1 MSRGSQRSNP
11 AFHTLTRDTLDTVDT
26 LEAARSPVPTSVS
39 TESTVSP
46 CHETKQR
53 VLMDASTPTQ
63 RRRPKFNQAA
73 KDARAAKLAA
83 QAAEAQANA
92 TQAYRAR
99 VADLLHRR
107 ADGGPW
113 LLQPFL
119 RGGELVV
126 ADGDPIAASA
136 LAVFLAVSVAAD
148 RRRVL
153 LLDTM
158 FSLAIG
164 AQIRAAETVNKRETG
179 VHLRIIRGL
188 IPSFEDSSVT
198 FLNAIN
204 EGGIPDLIVIHGLGA
219 LCEQAQLDPTVP
231 DDVARLFEALSGIQA
246 RLRGCAIV
254 LLGGSDTALADA
266 ADRILKVSR
275 SGENVT
281 VTSTAEPKQ
290 TLQFR
295 LSPVRDNAALV
306 PVDQ

>member
-1 MSRGSQRSNP
+1 
-11 AFHTLTRDTLDTVDT
+11 
-26 LEAARSPVPTSVS
+26 
-39 TESTVSP
+39 
-46 CHETKQR
+46 
-53 VLMDASTPTQ
+53 MDGTAPTQ
-63 RRRPKFNQAA
+63 RRRPKFDEAA
-73 KDARAAKLAA
+73 KAARAAKLAA
-83 QAAEAQANA
+83 QAAAAQAKA

-99 VADLLHRR
+99 VADLSHRR
-107 ADGGPW
+107 ADGSPW
-113 LLQPFL
+113 LLEPFL
-119 RGGELVV
+119 RHGGIVIV
-126 ADGDPIAASA
+126 DGDPHAASA

-231 DDVARLFEALSGIQA
+231 DDAARLLEALLNIQQ
-246 RLRGCAIV
+246 RLRGCAV
-254 LLGGSDTALADA
+254 LLLGGADTALAAA
-266 ADRILKVSR
+266 ADKVLMASR

-281 VTSTAEPKQ
+281 VTSTAAPRQ
-290 TLQFR
+290 TFQFR